1 MLQRHTLNDVPV
13 NDRIM
18 MAMSF
23 RGLNS
28 ANDEGTDEWEGESLN
43 KTQVLNES
51 VGCVLSDERECKQD
65 NND

>member
-1 MLQRHTLNDVPV
+1 
-13 NDRIM
+13 M
-18 MAMSF
+18 MVMSF
-23 RGLNS
+23 RELNS
-28 ANDEGTDEWEGESLN
+28 VNDEGTDEWERESLN